1 MRPDPARRTAI
12 VLAVALASPLLLA
25 PAAAAAAP
33 GPGGATPP
41 ATGGAARP
49 GASGEGFQRGRTV
62 GVQLSNSRIELR
74 GDGLRNGRGDG
85 YRLKRPCWYE
95 PSKTP
100 EEMLKAQEAVR
111 VHWFRFTPGATEEKW
126 QRFLQRFRDRLGQ
139 DGMWWQPGYNHLD
152 PDGLSC
158 WTSLDPFVFVP
169 RGATPRGGIT
179 VRELADIARAALTVP
194 EPRVRLSPQEKSYV
208 NLPTWVWLPG
218 PARET
223 RSVTA
228 TLPGVMSATVT
239 ATRSRVEIDPGTT
252 ADRAEVKDECGAAGR
267 PYTRDATFTCGVRYL
282 RASVDRPGGV
292 YRLTVTTVWEV
303 TVTATRPL
311 DGATFTPVRASAT
324 TEVPVGEIQST
335 VRDATS

>member
-1 MRPDPARRTAI
+1 MRPNPARRAAI
-12 VLAVALASPLLLA
+12 VLAAALPLLATPA
-25 PAAAAAAP
+25 PAALAAS
-33 GPGGATPP
+33 PGGTPA
-41 ATGGAARP
+41 ATGGGADRP

-62 GVQLSNSRIELR
+62 GVQLSNSRIRLS
-74 GDGLRNGRGDG
+74 GDGLRNGKSDG

-126 QRFLQRFRDRLGQ
+126 QRFLQQFRDRLGQ

-158 WTSLDPFVFVP
+158 WSSLDPFVFVP
-169 RGATPRGGIT
+169 RGSTPQGGIT

-194 EPRVRLSPQEKSYV
+194 EPRVRLSPQAKSYV
-208 NLPTWVWLPG
+208 NLPTWIWLPG
-218 PARET
+218 PARQT

-239 ATRSRVEIDPGTT
+239 ATRARIEIEPGTT
-252 ADRAEVKDECGAAGR
+252 ADRAEVKEQCGAAGR
-267 PYTRDATFTCGVRYL
+267 PYTRDGTFTCGVRYL
-282 RASVDRPGGV
+282 RASLDRPRGV
-292 YRLTVTTVWEV
+292 YRLTVTTVWDV
-303 TVTATRPL
+303 TVTATQPL
-311 DGATFTPVRASAT
+311 DGADFTPVRASAAT
-324 TEVPVGEIQST
+324 DVPVGEVQST